1 MADNRVSEIIQ
12 NQLPAFFT
20 EEGSNLPVFMTK
32 YFEFLESYQIEY
44 TDLELDEYNIV
55 QEDDDGAYYVRGTAI
70 DQRELVYEPSD
81 GAESTD
87 AGLQYGHFYPVYGN
101 KAPAIAASDDGTIY
115 ELELEELRGNVFY
128 MPRKGGANG
137 GNYGIAIKDPPS
149 AAYTAYTAASRIV
162 KEDSAE
168 DGTANTEI
176 IVESERG
183 EDATFAIGEIIVGAT
198 SGAQLI
204 VTGYQR
210 KNEPAGQ
217 FLETANT
224 ASPKYNLDPHLLF
237 ARPINGRVLIH
248 GESIRGRLTRAKAS
262 VGKTDKD
269 LLRNPLRGAADID
282 LMTDVDAADNYM
294 LQQFREDFLSNIPFD
309 SIGDLRQAIK
319 TARDIYRSRGTEDS
333 FLWLWRTVYG
343 SDQLSFIYPKE
354 RLLRPSDGDWSS
366 AKSIKLYTG
375 TAINP
380 DEFNSK
386 VIKGEDSQATATVDN
401 SIAYIEGSTAVTE
414 LYLTDYVKG
423 YDARFDIYSDFQP
436 GEKIATIEAFVD
448 NELMNSP
455 DSSDVV
461 KAMPFPEGSSRGDCI
476 AVIGDIT
483 IVSNGTGYKVNDELV
498 IKGGAGQGASARVS
512 ATANGAI
519 DEIIVDDGG
528 NGYMGG
534 EMLIVNSAGTQG
546 TNHTGAIRGILP
558 TGTFRDSNS
567 TIDKVISTAEGGLAP
582 SAITLNA
589 FSFSV
594 DDPGDVRYPE
604 NINTHFS
611 SSNSTTWVAEVINQD
626 TADGGANVLLEEGDG
641 LLLLDGTDGAGTDA
655 GNNVLF
661 FTSNFE
667 DAIQPGYYV
676 YDSKTNTKGTIAGPS
691 INSSSFV
698 YVIEHAGS
706 PNFVENSYGDL
717 YYSANATA
725 VPGKSQMFQISSIKP
740 ASYYEIEENQLGD
753 NTYSIDSYYGAT
765 GYTYTAF
772 GAISNVQVITTGL
785 DYLKGPSYEAS
796 NQTILG
802 KKSYEFEDPITG
814 KNTAEL
820 VYLNFAENVQGKY
833 RFGEYVIGQ
842 TSGKKAQVVQPYI
855 NSTANSTASSMK
867 VREVDTTFSLEDEN
881 IILNGLGSFENN
893 TSALYSFSTKG
904 LGGAVVIATNGN
916 ESWDNQTGDTGNNTL
931 SIESSNTIY
940 GSYSG
945 KIAVNDQLETYVGL
959 KGLNNSSGGDYENLL
974 NPGDEYIARI
984 SFRSS
989 IILSSV
995 ILRYAHSKT
1004 DVNFVSD
1011 GAIGGPTNADLY
1023 SQIGTNNAD
1032 QIYTYEGKFTASL
1045 TGNYH
1050 ALYLYIKMNAS
1061 STYVLH
1067 VDKFEIIDVTSRGK
1081 IEYEGFNSADEPESF
1096 MILEAS
1102 DFAAGE
1108 TVVSLAGSR
1117 TAVLASAN
1125 VRSVET
1131 TANYGNNAI
1140 LKSGALKTGAIK
1152 SLTISQAGINYTTVP
1167 TVTAPTGDNNA
1178 TFTANRTTITNYPG
1192 TFKSKLGMISDI
1204 IRVQDSYYYQDF
1216 SYVLRSDIQIGT
1228 FRDMVRS
1235 FVHPAGWAVFGEI
1248 GIEFFISMSIDTES
1262 VTNKKLELFVDR
1274 TPAYITKYGPID
1286 KDMRQGYNRT
1296 MMPFDSEY
1304 GQIDFDWGIIHNYHI
1319 EFLDPRCI
1327 GFGATTDDT
1336 HFAFHLGRQDSTTW
1350 LNGLGWDYEKNYRG
1364 NLAGQFGAAT
1374 PWNSTDAGRVEIT
1387 HWFIEHDQ
1395 TNALNESTKIAPWY
1409 PNVIAEYIIPGHF
1422 EGNEC
1427 TGHSAGGGVSLHG
1440 KDTHY
1445 NTENRFNP
1453 QTSTNAAGAYAGAQ
1467 RPPETFWGLGG
1478 DGNPN
1483 LVRKGG
1489 FEYWPEIGILGKYT
1503 SPDGNETMPLVTTH
1517 VSYGEEEVE
1526 LIGDATITVIS
1537 WKEPTLPIRMAH
1549 ASLPNL
1555 TSVDTY
1561 VKLDESRVKVQ
1572 PFDNVYIDRQ
1582 TIHWPNAADRI
1593 IAVTVSS
1600 TDFLFDGV
1608 NINDSAWPTK
1618 LIKGVTYR
1626 FNQEDST
1633 NVNHPI
1639 RFANVLDGKHAAGYV
1654 EATNQYPYTA
1664 VGTPGSGGSYV
1675 DFKIPDFDVA
1685 RVDGSGVWSKNDTVW
1700 AYCHNHSD
1708 MGGPIKTE
1716 EKIVVNGSEWM
1727 HVKKSLG
1734 VDTPDTT
1741 ASGIYRDPTYEYG
1754 QSYARP
1760 KDKRLNNPLRADNKF
1775 EVAVANIKA
1784 GMVVGLR
1791 TDGTI
1796 QQVYQTGNVC
1806 FPRINYV
1813 HSLLGVVQTDAF
1825 VGEFVEVHDTD
1836 ATEERAYD
1844 LTPGAEYYPDYS
1856 NNVYARYVTTT
1867 APTITS
1873 ADSLDRIKLGKA
1885 STNESLDLSFP
1896 KWQLYTYQAHEAL
1909 SEGNVV
1915 GLMSNGKVQKVF
1927 CEVDGTA
1934 KPVLDSVHSLLGI
1947 VKADCLEGD
1956 WVEIITKDQ
1965 THEMA
1970 TFLQGAET
1978 TFTWA
1983 TDTDLYVDYR
1993 DATIKLNVAYSNHP
2007 LNKIGKSLARQQG
2020 TEEVVLVTCDIPIHG
2035 TYSPTWDKTKASW
2048 PWNTY
2053 CKVSTT
2059 PHVGDDMPE
2068 KGSIIQEYANQGIE
2082 LAVPQNDTP
2091 VENLESGQTILF
2103 DDINIILEED
2113 DGMLLEDGDE
2123 LLMEDGLTSSDT
2135 IILESDAGS
2144 GEDVILNEDG
2154 TELLLETSATDLSL
2168 MGKIKIEDDYLL
2180 YEDLINTG
2188 SDYKRINIYSRFDA
2202 KYIVGNYTTS
2212 NFNVH
2217 ERANKYFPEG
2227 RRDHVAQHAV
2237 LE

>member
-1 MADNRVSEIIQ
+1 MADNRISEIIQ
-12 NQLPAFFT
+12 NQLPSFFT

-55 QEDDDGAYYVRGTAI
+55 QEDDDGAYYVEGTAI
-70 DQRELVYEPSD
+70 DQRNLVYEPSD

-87 AGLQYGHFYPVYGN
+87 AGMQFGHFYPVYGN
-101 KAPAIAASDDGTIY
+101 KAPALAASDDNTVY

-149 AAYTAYTAASRIV
+149 ASYTAYTAASRIV
-162 KEDSAE
+162 KEDSPE
-168 DGTANTEI
+168 DGKANTEI

-183 EDATFAIGEIIVGAT
+183 EDATFAIGEVIIGAT
-198 SGAQLI
+198 SGARLI

-210 KNEPAGQ
+210 KNEPAGK

-237 ARPINGRVLIH
+237 ARPINERSLIH
-248 GESIRGRLTRAKAS
+248 GESIRGRLTRAKAT
-262 VGKTDKD
+262 VGETDKD

-309 SIGDLRQAIK
+309 AIGDLRQAIK

-380 DEFNSK
+380 DEFNSR

-436 GEKIATIEAFVD
+436 GEKVATIEAFVD

-455 DSSDVV
+455 ESSDVV
-461 KAMPFPEGSSRGDCI
+461 KAMAFPAGSSRGDCI

-498 IKGGAGQGASARVS
+498 IKGGAGQGASARVA

-546 TNHTGAIRGILP
+546 TNHTGAIREILE
-558 TGTFRDSNS
+558 TGTFRYSNS
-567 TIDKVISTAEGGLAP
+567 TIDKVISTADGGSAA
-582 SAITLNA
+582 SAISLNA

-611 SSNSTTWVAEVINQD
+611 SSNSTTWVAEVTNQD
-626 TADGGANVLLEEGDG
+626 TADGGANILLEEGDG
-641 LLLLDGTDGAGTDA
+641 RIIINGTDA
-655 GNNVLF
+655 DNPGNYVDAGDNILF
-661 FTSNFE
+661 HTKNFE
-667 DAIQPGYYV
+667 DDIQSGYYV
-676 YDSKTNTKGTIAGPS
+676 YDSKTGTKGTIAGPS
-691 INSSSFV
+691 VNSTCFV
-698 YVIEHAGS
+698 YVIES
-706 PNFVENSYGDL
+706 ESVPNFVENSYGDL

-725 VPGKSQMFQISSIKP
+725 VPGKSGMFQIASIKP
-740 ASYYEIEENQLGD
+740 ASYYETNQLGD

-765 GYTYTAF
+765 KYTYTSF
-772 GAISNVQVITTGL
+772 GAIANVQVITTGV

-802 KKSYEFEDPITG
+802 KKAYEFEDPITG

-820 VYLNFAENVQGKY
+820 SYLNFAENVQGKY
-833 RFGEYVIGQ
+833 RFGEYLIGQ
-842 TSGKKAQVVQPYI
+842 TSGKKAQVIQPYV
-855 NSTANSTASSMK
+855 NSSANSTASSMK
-867 VREVDTTFSLEDEN
+867 VKEVDTTFSLEDESV
-881 IILNGLGSFENN
+881 ILSGLGTFENN

-904 LGGAVVIATNGN
+904 VGGAVVIASNGN
-916 ESWDNQTGDTGNNTL
+916 ETWDNQTGDTGNNTL

-959 KGLNNSSGGDYENLL
+959 KGLNNSTGADYENLL
-974 NPGDEYIARI
+974 NAGNEYIGRI
-984 SFRSS
+984 SFRASTV
-989 IILSSV
+989 LSSV
-995 ILRYAHSKT
+995 VLRYGHSKT

-1011 GAIGGPTNADLY
+1011 GAIGGLTNVDLY
-1023 SQIGTNNAD
+1023 SQVGTNNAD
-1032 QIYTYEGKFTASL
+1032 QIYTYEGKFTVDP
-1045 TGNYH
+1045 TNNYH
-1050 ALYLYIKMNAS
+1050 AIYLYIKMNT
-1061 STYVLH
+1061 STTYTLH
-1067 VDKFEIIDVTSRGK
+1067 VDKIEMIDVTTRGK
-1081 IEYEGFNSADEPESF
+1081 IEYEGFNTADEPESF
-1096 MILEAS
+1096 MIMEPS
-1102 DFAAGE
+1102 EFADGE
-1108 TVVSLAGSR
+1108 TVVSLVGAR

-1125 VRSVET
+1125 VQSVES
-1131 TANYGNNAI
+1131 TANYGNNAV

-1152 SLTISQAGINYTTVP
+1152 SLTIAQAGINYTTIP
-1167 TVTAPTGDNNA
+1167 TVTAPSGDNNA
-1178 TFTANRTTITNYPG
+1178 IFTANRTTITNYPG

-1248 GIEFFISMSIDTES
+1248 GIEFLIQMSIDTES
-1262 VTNKKLELFVDR
+1262 KTIKKLELFIDR
-1274 TPAYITKYGPID
+1274 TPSYIPTYGPLTYA
-1286 KDMRQGYNRT
+1286 MRDGAAIYNNTTQG
-1296 MMPFDSEY
+1296 PHDSVY
-1304 GQIDFDWGIIHNYHI
+1304 GQINFDVGIIHNYHV

-1327 GFGATTDDT
+1327 GFGPTTDDK

-1364 NLAGQFGAAT
+1364 DLQGQFGPDT
-1374 PWNSTDAGRVEIT
+1374 PYNNSDPGRVEIT

-1409 PNVIAEYIIPGHF
+1409 PNVIMETRPQWATADFAGMLSDPVH
-1422 EGNEC
+1422 
-1427 TGHSAGGGVSLHG
+1427 TTHSS
-1440 KDTHY
+1440 
-1445 NTENRFNP
+1445 
-1453 QTSTNAAGAYAGAQ
+1453 GATAGAQ
-1467 RPPETFWGLGG
+1467 RPADTYWGTLGG
-1478 DGNPN
+1478 DGNPRD
-1483 LVRKGG
+1483 RKGG
-1489 FEYWPEIGILGKYT
+1489 IEYWPEIGILGKYT

-1537 WKEPTLPIRMAH
+1537 WKEPTLPIRMAT

-1608 NINDSAWPTK
+1608 NINDSAWSRK

-1626 FNQEDST
+1626 FNVEDST
-1633 NVNHPI
+1633 NSGHPI
-1639 RFANVLDGKHAAGYV
+1639 RFANLLDGKHAAGYV

-1675 DFKIPDFDVA
+1675 DFKIPDYDIA
-1685 RVDGSGVWSKNDTVW
+1685 HVDGSGSWSKNDTVW

-1716 EKIVVNGSEWM
+1716 EKIVVNSSEWM
-1727 HVKKSLG
+1727 HIKKPL
-1734 VDTPDTT
+1734 VVTAPDTS

-1784 GMVVGLR
+1784 GHVVGLR

-1813 HSLLGVVQTDAF
+1813 HSLLGIAQTDTA
-1825 VGEFVEVHDTD
+1825 VGEFCEVRDTD
-1836 ATEERAYD
+1836 SVEERVFD
-1844 LTPGAEYYPDYS
+1844 LSPGTDYYPNYS
-1856 NNVYARYVTTT
+1856 ANSIWGEYITTT
-1867 APTITS
+1867 PPTITS
-1873 ADSLDRIKLGKA
+1873 ADGIDRIKLGTAGTKD
-1885 STNESLDLSFP
+1885 SLELSFP
-1896 KWQLYTYQAHEAL
+1896 RWGLYTYQAHEDL
-1909 SEGNVV
+1909 VEGNVV

-1956 WVEIITKDQ
+1956 WAEIITKDQ

-1970 TFLQGAET
+1970 AFFQGADT
-1978 TFTWA
+1978 NFTWA

-1993 DATIKLNVAYSNHP
+1993 DASIKLNVAYSNHP
-2007 LNKIGKSLARQQG
+2007 LNKIGKSLAGQQG
-2020 TEEVVLVTCDIPIHG
+2020 TEQTVLVTCDIPTHG

-2048 PWNTY
+2048 PWSTY
-2053 CKVSTT
+2053 CRVSTV
-2059 PHVGDDMPE
+2059 PHIGGDIVGDS
-2068 KGSIIQEYANQGIE
+2068 KIQEYAGLGIE
-2082 LAVPQNDTP
+2082 LTIPQNDHP
-2091 VENLESGQTILF
+2091 VENLETGQTILF
-2103 DDINIILEED
+2103 DDINIILEEA

-2123 LLMEDGLTSSDT
+2123 VL
-2135 IILESDAGS
+2135 
-2144 GEDVILNEDG
+2144 VEDG
-2154 TELLLETSATDLSL
+2154 TTDATSA
-2168 MGKIKIEDDYLL
+2168 MGKLKIENDYLL

-2227 RRDHVAQHAV
+2227 RSDHAAQHAV

>member
-1 MADNRVSEIIQ
+1 MADNRISEIIQ
-12 NQLPAFFT
+12 NQLPSFFT

-87 AGLQYGHFYPVYGN
+87 AGMQYGHFYPVYGN

-149 AAYTAYTAASRIV
+149 ASYTAYTAASRIV
-162 KEDSAE
+162 KEDSPE
-168 DGTANTEI
+168 DGKANTEI

-183 EDATFAIGEIIVGAT
+183 EDATFAIGEVIIGAT

-210 KNEPAGQ
+210 KNEPAGK

-224 ASPKYNLDPHLLF
+224 ASPKYNLNPHLLF

-248 GESIRGRLTRAKAS
+248 GESIRGRLTRAKAT
-262 VGKTDKD
+262 VGETDKD

-309 SIGDLRQAIK
+309 AIGDLRQAIK

-448 NELMNSP
+448 TEAGLSELMNSP
-455 DSSDVV
+455 DSSDAV
-461 KAMPFPEGSSRGDCI
+461 KAMAFPAGSSRGDCI

-546 TNHTGAIRGILP
+546 TNHTGAIRGILE

-567 TIDKVISTAEGGLAP
+567 TIDKVISTAGGGLAP
-582 SAITLNA
+582 SAISLNA

-611 SSNSTTWVAEVINQD
+611 SSNSTTWVAEVTNQD
-626 TADGGANVLLEEGDG
+626 TADGGANILLEEGDG
-641 LLLLDGTDGAGTDA
+641 LILIDSTDGSADA
-655 GNNVLF
+655 GDNILM

-667 DAIQPGYYV
+667 DAVQPGYYV
-676 YDSKTNTKGTIAGPS
+676 YDSKTGTKGTIAGPS
-691 INSSSFV
+691 VNSTCFV
-698 YVIEHAGS
+698 YVIENESAA
-706 PNFVENSYGDL
+706 NFVENSYGDL

-725 VPGKSQMFQISSIKP
+725 VPGKSQMFQIASIKP
-740 ASYYEIEENQLGD
+740 ASYYETNQLGD

-765 GYTYTAF
+765 KYTYTSF
-772 GAISNVQVITTGL
+772 GAIANVQVITTGV

-802 KKSYEFEDPITG
+802 KKAYEFEDPITG

-820 VYLNFAENVQGKY
+820 SYLNFAENVQGKY

-867 VREVDTTFSLEDEN
+867 VKEVDTTFSLEDESV
-881 IILNGLGSFENN
+881 ILSGLGTFENN

-904 LGGAVVIATNGN
+904 VGGAVVIASNGN
-916 ESWDNQTGDTGNNTL
+916 ETWDNQTGDTGNNTL
-931 SIESSNTIY
+931 SIEASNTIY

-959 KGLNNSSGGDYENLL
+959 KGLNNSTGADYENLL
-974 NPGDEYIARI
+974 NAGNEYIGRI
-984 SFRSS
+984 SFRASTV
-989 IILSSV
+989 LSSV
-995 ILRYAHSKT
+995 VLRYGHSKT

-1011 GAIGGPTNADLY
+1011 GAIGGLTNVDLY
-1023 SQIGTNNAD
+1023 SQVGTNNAD
-1032 QIYTYEGKFTASL
+1032 QIYTYEGKFTVDP
-1045 TGNYH
+1045 TNNYH
-1050 ALYLYIKMNAS
+1050 AIYLYIKMNT
-1061 STYVLH
+1061 STTYTLH
-1067 VDKFEIIDVTSRGK
+1067 VDKIEMIDVTTRGK
-1081 IEYEGFNSADEPESF
+1081 LEYEGFNTADEPESF
-1096 MILEAS
+1096 MIMEPS
-1102 DFAAGE
+1102 EFAAGE
-1108 TVVSLAGSR
+1108 TVVSLAGAR

-1125 VRSVET
+1125 VQSVES
-1131 TANYGNNAI
+1131 TANYGNNAV

-1152 SLTISQAGINYTTVP
+1152 ALTIAQAGINYTTVP
-1167 TVTAPTGDNNA
+1167 TVTAPSGDNNA

-1192 TFKSKLGMISDI
+1192 TFKTKLGMISDI

-1248 GIEFFISMSIDTES
+1248 GIEFLIHMSIDTES

-1274 TPAYITKYGPID
+1274 TPAYVTQYGPID
-1286 KDMRQGYNRT
+1286 KDMRMGYNRT

-1327 GFGATTDDT
+1327 GFGATTDDK

-1350 LNGLGWDYEKNYRG
+1350 LNGLGWDYEKDYAG
-1364 NLAGQFGAAT
+1364 NLAGQFGVAT
-1374 PWNSTDAGRVEIT
+1374 PYNSSDAGRVEIT

-1409 PNVIAEYIIPGHF
+1409 PNVIAEYVIPGHY

-1440 KDTHY
+1440 KDSHY

-1537 WKEPTLPIRMAH
+1537 WKEPTLPIRMAT

-1561 VKLDESRVKVQ
+1561 VKLDESKVKIQ
-1572 PFDNVYIDRQ
+1572 PFDNMSIDRQ
-1582 TIHWPNAADRI
+1582 TVNWPNAADRI
-1593 IAVTVSS
+1593 ITVTISS
-1600 TDFLFDGV
+1600 TDYHFDGV
-1608 NINDSAWPTK
+1608 NINDSAWTRK

-1626 FNQEDST
+1626 FNVEDST
-1633 NVNHPI
+1633 NSGHI
-1639 RFANVLDGKHAAGYV
+1639 LRFANLLDGKHAAGYA
-1654 EATNQYPYTA
+1654 EATNQYPYNA
-1664 VGTPGSGGSYV
+1664 VGTPGSGGAYV
-1675 DFKIPDFDVA
+1675 DFKIPDFDIA
-1685 RVDGSGVWSKNDTVW
+1685 HVDGSGSWSKNDTVW
-1700 AYCHNHSD
+1700 AYCHNHPD
-1708 MGGPIKTE
+1708 MGGPVKTE

-1734 VDTPDTT
+1734 VDTPDTA

-1760 KDKRLNNPLRADNKF
+1760 KDKRLNNPLRDDNKF

-1784 GMVVGLR
+1784 GHVVGLR

-1813 HSLLGVVQTDAF
+1813 HSLLGIVQSDGA

-1836 ATEERAYD
+1836 STEEKVWD
-1844 LTPGAEYYPDYS
+1844 LVPGAEYYPNYS
-1856 NNVYARYVTTT
+1856 ANSANLQEEAYVTTT
-1867 APTITS
+1867 PPTITS
-1873 ADSLDRIKLGKA
+1873 ADALDRIKLGKA
-1885 STNESLDLSFP
+1885 DTKDSLNLSFP
-1896 KWQLYTYQAHEAL
+1896 RWELYTYQAHENL
-1909 SEGNVV
+1909 VEGNVV

-1927 CEVDGTA
+1927 CEADGTA
-1934 KPVLDSVHSLLGI
+1934 KPQLDGVHSLLGI
-1947 VKADCLEGD
+1947 VKADCLLGD
-1956 WVEIITKDQ
+1956 WVEVITKDQ

-1970 TFLQGAET
+1970 TFFQGADT
-1978 TFTWA
+1978 NFTWA

-1993 DATIKLNVAYSNHP
+1993 DASVKLNVAYSNHP
-2007 LNKIGKSLARQQG
+2007 LNKIGKSLAGQQG
-2020 TEEVVLVTCDIPIHG
+2020 TEQTVLVTCDIPTHG

-2053 CKVSTT
+2053 CRVSTV
-2059 PHVGDDMPE
+2059 PHLDDIVGDSTIE
-2068 KGSIIQEYANQGIE
+2068 EYAGLGIE
-2082 LAVPQNDTP
+2082 LTMPQNDHP
-2091 VENLESGQTILF
+2091 VENLESGQSILF
-2103 DDINIILEED
+2103 DDINIILEEA

-2123 LLMEDGLTSSDT
+2123 VL
-2135 IILESDAGS
+2135 
-2144 GEDVILNEDG
+2144 VEDG
-2154 TELLLETSATDLSL
+2154 TTDATSA
-2168 MGKIKIEDDYLL
+2168 MGKLKIENEYLL

-2212 NFNVH
+2212 SFNVH

-2227 RRDHVAQHAV
+2227 RSDHAAQHAV